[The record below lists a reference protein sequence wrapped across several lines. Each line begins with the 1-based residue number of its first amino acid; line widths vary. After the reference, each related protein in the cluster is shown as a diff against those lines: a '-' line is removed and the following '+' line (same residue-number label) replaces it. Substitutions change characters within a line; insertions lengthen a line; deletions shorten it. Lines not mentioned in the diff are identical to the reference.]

1 MSQHNYTRQR
11 YYALENVSE
20 GSDLFGKCFLA
31 ADFKTV
37 IIDLEQDA
45 LDGDLVVY
53 VSDQYDE
60 PDVTLPAG
68 ADNDYHAVGYSD
80 SRNGVY
86 FSATNPY
93 NPSTAT
99 PGGDGR
105 FNLETTGA
113 RWVIACILNRTTG
126 TVQKLAVSLFD
137 NQ

>member
-1 MSQHNYTRQR
+1 MSLQNYTRQR
-11 YYALENVSE
+11 YYALENA
-20 GSDLFGKCFLA
+20 SDANSYGNVVLG

-37 IIDLEQDA
+37 IIDLEQNA
-45 LDGDLVVY
+45 LDGDLVVF

-68 ADNDYHAVGYSD
+68 PNNDYHAVGYTD

-86 FSATNPY
+86 FGASNPY
-93 NPSTAT
+93 NPASAS

-113 RWVIACILNRTTG
+113 RWIIACVLNRVSG
-126 TVQKLAVSLFD
+126 TVEKLAVSLFD